1 MFENRPGN
9 FIHYFDKE
17 SMNKTLAS
25 AVLIGVFGLAGCAT
39 AEIDT
44 ATKASDTSKHKDASP
59 KEERETVTGSR
70 LPRRES

>member
-1 MFENRPGN
+1 MVENRPGN
-9 FIHYFDKE
+9 FTHYFDKE
-17 SMNKTLAS
+17 SMNKILAS

-39 AEIDT
+39 TGIDM